1 MKQKILEFD
10 DDDLKTIDS
19 LQSLGLKRCTARVLV
34 FLDQQSE
41 KFSTSLEI
49 ELGAQMRQPEV
60 SIAMNY
66 LHENGW
72 IIKRKKLRKKSSGK
86 GRPMYLYKIKSVRDI
101 LDSIEKQ
108 KLKELEKIQ
117 NLKKSVR
124 S

>member
-10 DDDLKTIDS
+10 DDDLKTIKLLKDI
-19 LQSLGLKRCTARVLV
+19 GLKRCTAQALV

-49 ELGAQMRQPEV
+49 EIGTRMRQPEV
-60 SIAMNY
+60 CITMNY
-66 LHENGW
+66 LHENDW
-72 IIKRKKLRKKSSGK
+72 VIKRKKSRKKSTK
-86 GRPMYLYKIKSVRDI
+86 GRPICIYKIKSLKDL

>member
-10 DDDLKTIDS
+10 DDDLETIKL
-19 LQSLGLKRCTARVLV
+19 LQDIGLKRCTSQALV

-41 KFSTSLEI
+41 KFCTSLEI
-49 ELGAQMRQPEV
+49 ELGARMRQPEV
-60 SIAMNY
+60 CITMNY

-72 IIKRKKLRKKSSGK
+72 AIKRKKSQKKGARK
-86 GRPMYLYKIKSVRDI
+86 GRPIYLYKIKSLKDL

-117 NLKKSVR
+117 NLKKSVN